1 MGIITTSKTFVEIIK
16 EILKDLKLI
25 FKEVIE
31 SNSKDEET
39 IRQLVQKCDAVL
51 VSPRRKNVAMK
62 YANEHTKVIEFVFTP
77 DRTSINNLKV
87 MLLEVKKLRAG
98 YGEIPILHDISFQ
111 VEQGEII
118 AVVGSNGAGKTT
130 LMKTISGLIEPISG
144 EIIFNGEP
152 IQKLPPHQIVAKGV
166 AQVPEGRQLFN
177 FLTVEQNLMIGSNI
191 SAARARRQES
201 LELVFGLFPVLAERK
216 KQKAGTLSGG
226 EQQMLATA
234 RGLMA
239 RPLLLMMDE
248 ASWGLAP
255 ILTTELF
262 EAIKRVNEQTGTTI
276 LLVEQNV
283 YKALSIA
290 THAYVLER
298 GNIIMKG
305 TGQELLG
312 SEELKVAYLGL

>member
-1 MGIITTSKTFVEIIK
+1 
-16 EILKDLKLI
+16 
-25 FKEVIE
+25 
-31 SNSKDEET
+31 
-39 IRQLVQKCDAVL
+39 
-51 VSPRRKNVAMK
+51 
-62 YANEHTKVIEFVFTP
+62 
-77 DRTSINNLKV
+77 
-87 MLLEVKKLRAG
+87 MLLEVKKLRSG

-118 AVVGSNGAGKTT
+118 AIVGSNGAGKTT
-130 LMKTISGLIEPISG
+130 LMRTISGLIEPFSG

-177 FLTVEQNLMIGSNI
+177 FLTVEQNLMVGSNI
-191 SAARARRQES
+191 STARARRQES

-216 KQKAGTLSGG
+216 KQQAGTLSGG

-239 RPLLLMMDE
+239 RPLMLMMDE

-255 ILTTELF
+255 MLTTELF
-262 EAIKRVNEQTGTTI
+262 EAIKQINEQTGTTI

-290 THAYVLER
+290 SHAYVLER

-312 SEELKVAYLGL
+312 SEELKAAYLGL